1 MGKFLVS
8 SRQSV
13 FFSLATMPE
22 ITSNVKFES
31 IAREWRCKWSADN
44 DKKALVD
51 VQAALEGVLAE
62 LSSVEGSLSTQR
74 VVCGGCNDFKVITKL
89 SAAAFAKW
97 EEAKFEPE
105 AEFLAKVKGIAG
117 VTAVETQ
124 TYTLEEVKLSKKQIK
139 SAEEKAKKAAGDA
152 PEAVEKEL
160 TPEEKAEAKKKQ
172 LKKVLKEGGK
182 RGVEIEGAADMG
194 GLQFFCTSVDESSGD
209 LEMILKCVEAMNEK
223 SDPTEEERKG
233 GSGAIGKMVFSAGAD
248 QLAICAYVP
257 EEKQAALVCEEWLN
271 KVLSM
276 YSGTQTVTGK
286 TYCCGFIAT
295 DGNKNIFPLKIRD
308 GLILECNNFLR
319 KLGLF
324 PEDNGDSDDEMVFGD
339 DDFPS

>member
-1 MGKFLVS
+1 
-8 SRQSV
+8 
-13 FFSLATMPE
+13 MPE

-31 IAREWRCKWSADN
+31 CAREWRCKWAADN

-51 VQAALEGVLAE
+51 TQGALEEVLAE
-62 LSSVEGSLSTQR
+62 LSSVEGATSIQR
-74 VVCGGCNDFKVITKL
+74 VVCGDCFDFKVITKL
-89 SAAAFAKW
+89 PAAAFAKW
-97 EEAKFEPE
+97 EAAGFEPE
-105 AEFLAKVKGIAG
+105 AEFVKKAKAIAG

-124 TYTLEEVKLSKKQIK
+124 TFTLEEVKLSNKQIK
-139 SAEEKAKKAAGDA
+139 SAKDKAKKAAGDA
-152 PEAVEKEL
+152 PEVVEKEL
-160 TPEEKAEAKKKQ
+160 TPEEKAEARKKQ

-194 GLQFFCTSVDESSGD
+194 GLQFFCTSVDEPAGD
-209 LEMILKCVEAMNEK
+209 LEMVLKGVEAMNEK

-233 GSGAIGKMVFSAGAD
+233 GSGNIGKMVFSAGAD
-248 QLAICAYVP
+248 QLAIVAYVP
-257 EEKQAALVCEEWLN
+257 EGKQAECSCEDWLN

-276 YSGTQTVTGK
+276 YGGKQTSTAK
-286 TYCCGFIAT
+286 DYCVGFIAT
-295 DGNKNIFPLKIRD
+295 DGNKNIFPLKIRE
-308 GLILECNNFLR
+308 GLILEANNFLR